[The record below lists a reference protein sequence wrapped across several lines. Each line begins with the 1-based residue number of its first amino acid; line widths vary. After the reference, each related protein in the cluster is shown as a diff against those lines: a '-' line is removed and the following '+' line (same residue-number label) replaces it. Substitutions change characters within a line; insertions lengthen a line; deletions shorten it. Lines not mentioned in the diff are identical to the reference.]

1 MSEVDHVGGWPYTHI
16 YTYTQYI
23 YNIHTYIHTYI
34 CYICYINPM
43 RSSGP
48 GLQHQLHGA
57 TQRWPGCLS
66 LRHGPHQR
74 TPGAGGEPRLL
85 RVRWRWAQGAENM
98 GISWES
104 PGDIVGYSSV
114 YIYITYYIHI
124 HIRIIYIYIYVLY
137 IKYHW
142 ALYQAYYYIIDDCTS
157 LNQQATWRIIP
168 RIVTG

>member
-1 MSEVDHVGGWPYTHI
+1 MCGGDHIHI
-16 YTYTQYI
+16 YTYTQYTYI
-23 YNIHTYIHTYI
+23 HNIHIYIHTYI

-57 TQRWPGCLS
+57 TQRWPGCLI

-98 GISWES
+98 GISWDS
-104 PGDIVGYSSV
+104 PGNIIGYNSV
-114 YIYITYYIHI
+114 YIYIISLG
-124 HIRIIYIYIYVLY
+124 IISCLLFHYWWLY
-137 IKYHW
+137 
-142 ALYQAYYYIIDDCTS
+142 LSQSTS
-157 LNQQATWRIIP
+157 YLEDHPTDRNWLRKKL
-168 RIVTG
+168 

>member
-16 YTYTQYI
+16 YTYTLYI
-23 YNIHTYIHTYI
+23 YNIHTYIYMLYKSHEIQWSRATTSASRR
-34 CYICYINPM
+34 NAAMAWLPQ
-43 RSSGP
+43 SSPRTPSADAGRGWRAAATSSAMTLGP
-48 GLQHQLHGA
+48 GCWKYGDFM
-57 TQRWPGCLS
+57 
-66 LRHGPHQR
+66 
-74 TPGAGGEPRLL
+74 GE
-85 RVRWRWAQGAENM
+85 
-98 GISWES
+98 SW
-104 PGDIVGYSSV
+104 GYSWIQLCV

-124 HIRIIYIYIYVLY
+124 HIRIIYIYVLY